1 MPPNSQLVVTDLIR
15 QELARREFLKKDL
28 LAFTQLFEPHY
39 LAGWVHKDICHRLE
53 RFSREIIDGRSPRLM
68 LLMPPRHGKSLLASQ
83 IFPAWHLGHRP
94 DHEVINVGY
103 NVDLPTR
110 FSRRVREILQQEEY
124 DMVFPDTKLDTRS
137 QSVEAW
143 LTTKRG
149 GFTASGRGGGITGK
163 GANCVIPY
171 CKVTTKRGKL
181 PIKDV
186 KVGDEVLGY
195 DHGTEKNRWTRV
207 RAVSANCL
215 SDQKVCR
222 TGNLETTADHKLY
235 TRELGYIAHERAV
248 GAEGITF
255 VTPEL
260 PGMRGG
266 VRAQNGRNEPSLQ
279 TGAKSGVLLRN
290 VFPHSDDTKIKR
302 PGLPAVRQQES
313 EPCGGLHGVLRDG
326 SKKVPS
332 SISLRSLWRGVFS
345 RSSGPSAEFRS
356 WAKTCILFDG
366 LFQRRQAFVRSTR
379 SYEFLYTLWQTSKEK
394 VLWFVLLPR
403 TSQSRYAVLFG
414 SVAGASRL
422 HYAAGSTNVPN
433 VLVQEV
439 AYGGTPYRSRRY
451 ALCSRESD
459 SAVRKMP
466 WRVSQEQGFS
476 AKSLARGV
484 YADSEYVVDLQTTT
498 ENFFCEG
505 ILVHNCLIIDDPIK
519 NMEEAD
525 NFEIRE
531 KLEDWYFST
540 AYTRL
545 APGGGV
551 LLIETM
557 WNFDDLAGRLMAKM
571 ELEEEV
577 DQFEVI
583 RYPAI
588 STEYEYRNKDTYEME
603 RSDIPLISL
612 TGSGQWELLREP
624 GVALHEVRYSLEY
637 LERVKANMA
646 SRIFS
651 ALYQQNPVPEEG
663 LFFRQE
669 WIHLSPNKPVYS
681 NRRFFIAW
689 DFAISQK
696 QRADYTVGA
705 CLMQD
710 EHDNLYLVDLVRF
723 KGDTQRICHEFIS
736 MIQRWS
742 QFEGSSIQLG
752 VEDGQIWKSLRPILK
767 AQMREERA
775 YVSIETMQALTDK
788 ESRAR
793 ALQGRMEHRRFWF
806 FEDSPWLQDV
816 QRELLRFPAG
826 RHDDIV
832 DALAWAV
839 RLATGKQPKK
849 RPLKKKMKSW
859 KDNLG
864 KFMGASNGGG
874 HLSA

>member
-1 MPPNSQLVVTDLIR
+1 MTATPEQVQDLIE
-15 QELARREFLKKDL
+15 QEFIRREFLKKDL

-39 LAGWVHKDICHRLE
+39 KAGWVHKDICHRLE

-83 IFPAWHLGHRP
+83 MFPAWHLGHRP
-94 DHEVINVGY
+94 DHEIINVGY

-110 FSRRVREILQQEEY
+110 FSRRVREVLSQPEY
-124 DMVFPDTKLDTRS
+124 DTVFPDTQLDTRS

-163 GANCVIPY
+163 GA
-171 CKVTTKRGKL
+171 
-181 PIKDV
+181 
-186 KVGDEVLGY
+186 
-195 DHGTEKNRWTRV
+195 H
-207 RAVSANCL
+207 
-215 SDQKVCR
+215 
-222 TGNLETTADHKLY
+222 
-235 TRELGYIAHERAV
+235 
-248 GAEGITF
+248 
-255 VTPEL
+255 
-260 PGMRGG
+260 
-266 VRAQNGRNEPSLQ
+266 
-279 TGAKSGVLLRN
+279 
-290 VFPHSDDTKIKR
+290 
-302 PGLPAVRQQES
+302 
-313 EPCGGLHGVLRDG
+313 
-326 SKKVPS
+326 
-332 SISLRSLWRGVFS
+332 
-345 RSSGPSAEFRS
+345 
-356 WAKTCILFDG
+356 
-366 LFQRRQAFVRSTR
+366 
-379 SYEFLYTLWQTSKEK
+379 
-394 VLWFVLLPR
+394 
-403 TSQSRYAVLFG
+403 
-414 SVAGASRL
+414 
-422 HYAAGSTNVPN
+422 
-433 VLVQEV
+433 
-439 AYGGTPYRSRRY
+439 
-451 ALCSRESD
+451 ALI
-459 SAVRKMP
+459 V
-466 WRVSQEQGFS
+466 
-476 AKSLARGV
+476 
-484 YADSEYVVDLQTTT
+484 
-498 ENFFCEG
+498 
-505 ILVHNCLIIDDPIK
+505 DDPIK

-551 LLIETM
+551 LIIETM
-557 WNFDDLAGRLMAKM
+557 WHDDDLAGRLMTKM
-571 ELEEEV
+571 EYEEEA

-588 STEYEYRNKDTYEME
+588 STEYEYRDRNTYEMT
-603 RSDIPLISL
+603 RTDIPLTTL
-612 TGSGQWELLREP
+612 TGSGSHELVREP
-624 GVALHEVRYSLEY
+624 GEALHEVRYSLEY
-637 LERVKANMA
+637 LQRVKANMA
-646 SRIFS
+646 ARIWS

-689 DFAISQK
+689 DFAISEK
-696 QRADYTVGA
+696 QRADYTVGVV
-705 CLMQD
+705 LMQD
-710 EHDNLYLVDLVRF
+710 EYDNLYLVDLVRF

-752 VEDGQIWKSLRPILK
+752 VEDGQIWKSLKPILR

-832 DALAWAV
+832 DALSWAV

-849 RPLKKKMKSW
+849 RPPKRKLKSW

-864 KFMGASNGGG
+864 QFMGASNGSG